1 MKKSHKLT
9 AAAAAVTLLASTA
22 AQAGPYTDDLSKC
35 LVRSTSEQQ
44 KAVLVEWVFA
54 IAALHPS
61 VKPLSSVSDAKRT
74 DLNKSVADLFTTLLT
89 ASCRQETQ
97 DAVKYEGA
105 AAIQTSF
112 ALLGQVAMTD
122 LFSNPDVAQGLGAF
136 SQYLDKSKF
145 DSVFQTAPA
154 AAPVP
159 NPGH

>member
-1 MKKSHKLT
+1 MKKLLSF
-9 AAAAAVTLLASTA
+9 AAAALVLASQSA
-22 AQAGPYTDDLSKC
+22 LAGPYTDDLSKC

-89 ASCRQETQ
+89 DTCRQETQ
-97 DAVKYEGA
+97 DAVKYEGP

-136 SQYLDKSKF
+136 SQYLDKAKF
-145 DSVFQTAPA
+145 DSVFPPAPGAAPA
-154 AAPVP
+154 AP
-159 NPGH
+159 PGH